1 LIASIPASADRF
13 EFARS
18 SLLHVRKQNSWPEFS
33 LVLLIEVPAP
43 PIPRVPLFFPG
54 GPITLLVWTVKLPIS
69 VAIPIQIVPG
79 SREQQFLVDA
89 SQHRRGHA
97 KRVQ

>member
-1 LIASIPASADRF
+1 
-13 EFARS
+13 
-18 SLLHVRKQNSWPEFS
+18 
-33 LVLLIEVPAP
+33 
-43 PIPRVPLFFPG
+43 LFFPG
-54 GPITLLVWTVKLPIS
+54 GPITLLVWTVKLPIL

-79 SREQQFLVDA
+79 SREQQFLVYA